1 MKRYRRTYSMIVY
14 GLVAI
19 SAVLAIISIVIFSD
33 MQEKKIKKLQKQV
46 NEYEEIIDKVEEEV
60 GIIEDL
66 KYQIEGYDIT
76 LVRKMHELEELE
88 SQISEKQAE
97 LDALNN

>member
-1 MKRYRRTYSMIVY
+1 MKRYRRTHSMIIY
-14 GLVAI
+14 GLAAI
-19 SAVLAIISIVIFSD
+19 SAVLAIISIVINSD
-33 MQEKKIKKLQKQV
+33 MQEDEIAKLQKQV

-76 LVRKMHELEELE
+76 LVRKMNELEELE
-88 SQISEKQAE
+88 TQIEEKKQE
-97 LDALNN
+97 LSNLQ

>member
-1 MKRYRRTYSMIVY
+1 MKRYQRIHSMIVY

-33 MQEKKIKKLQKQV
+33 MQEKKIEKLQKQV
-46 NEYEEIIDKVEEEV
+46 NEYEEIIDKIEEEV

-88 SQISEKQAE
+88 SQIAEKQAG

>member
-1 MKRYRRTYSMIVY
+1 MKRYRRTHSMIIY
-14 GLVAI
+14 GLAAI
-19 SAVLAIISIVIFSD
+19 SAVLAIMSIVINSD
-33 MQEKKIKKLQKQV
+33 TQEKKIEKLQKQV

-76 LVRKMHELEELE
+76 LVRKMNELEELE
-88 SQISEKQAE
+88 TQIEEKKQE
-97 LDALNN
+97 LSNLQ

>member
-1 MKRYRRTYSMIVY
+1 MKRYQRIHSMIVY

-33 MQEKKIKKLQKQV
+33 MQEKKIEKLQKQV

-88 SQISEKQAE
+88 SQIAEKQAG

>member
-1 MKRYRRTYSMIVY
+1 MKRYRRTHSMIVY
-14 GLVAI
+14 GLAAI

-33 MQEKKIKKLQKQV
+33 MQEKKIEKLQKQV

-60 GIIEDL
+60 GTIEDL
-66 KYQIEGYDIT
+66 KYQIVGYDIT

-88 SQISEKQAE
+88 SQIAEKQAG